1 MSWHGR
7 ELIIQLP
14 KEHSESIAVLKA
26 CKENKVNGVI
36 VNQHSLKLVKDS
48 GITAY
53 SESDLADVHIVNDVQ
68 GVKTAKA
75 AGQTSVMVLQI
86 ESKADIEEAVAAAR
100 AGAIALIVDTSDW
113 RIIPLENLIAELR
126 GTGTKI
132 YTKISTVKEIPTMF
146 GVLERGVDGVVL
158 AARVAA
164 EIKRA
169 KDKLVSLASLDIVIA
184 KVEDVREVGMG
195 DRACVDT
202 GSILRL
208 GEGMLVG
215 SAANFLF
222 LVHNESV
229 GSEFTSPRPFRV
241 NAGGIHSYI
250 LLPNGRTKYLSELE
264 CGSPILIANWK
275 GQTDTAVVGRIK
287 IERRPLKLVK
297 ARSGKQSGAVLVQDA
312 ETIRF
317 VTKSGHPL
325 AVTQLKKG
333 DEIMVRAGK
342 GAARHFG
349 IEVDEF
355 ILEK

>member
-1 MSWHGR
+1 MNWQSR
-7 ELIIQLP
+7 EIIIQLP
-14 KEHSESIAVLKA
+14 KGTSESIAMLKA
-26 CKENKVNGVI
+26 CKQNEVNGVI
-36 VNQHSLKLVKDS
+36 VNQQGLTLAKKS
-48 GITAY
+48 GLTVY

-68 GVKTAKA
+68 GVKTAKTT
-75 AGQTSVMVLQI
+75 GQTSAMILQI
-86 ESKADIEEAVAAAR
+86 ESKDDMEEAVAAAR
-100 AGAIALIVDTSDW
+100 AGASSLIVDTSDW

-132 YTKISTVKEIPTMF
+132 YTKISTVEEIPTMF

-158 AARVAA
+158 AARVEG

-169 KDKLVSLASLDIVIA
+169 KDQLISLGSLDVVIA
-184 KVEDVREVGMG
+184 QVEDVRDVGMG

-264 CGSPILIANWK
+264 CGSSVLIADWK
-275 GQTDTAVVGRIK
+275 GHTNAAVVGRIK

-297 ARSGKQSGAVLVQDA
+297 ARHGEQSGAILVQDA

-325 AVTQLKKG
+325 AVTKLKKG